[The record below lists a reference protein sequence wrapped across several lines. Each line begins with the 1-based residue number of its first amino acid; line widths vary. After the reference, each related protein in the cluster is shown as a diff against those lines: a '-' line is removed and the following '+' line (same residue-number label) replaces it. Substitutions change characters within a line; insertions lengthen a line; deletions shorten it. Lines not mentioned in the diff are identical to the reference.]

1 MEKFKIGELV
11 EVCVGFNNFIFVDII
26 FVLFI
31 IMFTYVYY
39 RNKQIINFRRK
50 EHKKIMNLLKYL
62 K

>member
-11 EVCVGFNNFIFVDII
+11 EVCVGFNNFIFANII

-39 RNKQIINFRRK
+39 RNK
-50 EHKKIMNLLKYL
+50 
-62 K
+62 